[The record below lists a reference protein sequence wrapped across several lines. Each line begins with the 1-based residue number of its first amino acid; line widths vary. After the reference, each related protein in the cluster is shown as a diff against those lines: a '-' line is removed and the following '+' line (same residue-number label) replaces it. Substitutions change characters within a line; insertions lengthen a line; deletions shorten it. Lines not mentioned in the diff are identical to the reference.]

1 MRSVFYPSRTQSGTN
16 AASSEKGGRVPAQAG
31 RPGPLRRYR
40 KLVKKQTTM
49 PAEQTGATSAGGN
62 PRQKGRSGEPD
73 RHSTGIPA
81 GAGRIADRQPDEYL
95 TGNRTD
101 TRQETGRIPDRKPDG
116 YQTGRSGGKAGNRNR
131 SYGQNKRR
139 LRSIPQP
146 SYLSGISRANRA
158 GHRWPRPYTSIYARR
173 RPKRPTR

>member
-16 AASSEKGGRVPAQAG
+16 PASSEKGGRVPAQAG
-31 RPGPLRRYR
+31 RPSPLRRYR
-40 KLVKKQTTM
+40 KLVKTQTTM

-101 TRQETGRIPDRKPDG
+101 TRQ
-116 YQTGRSGGKAGNRNR
+116 GRSGGKAGNRNR

-139 LRSIPQP
+139 LRNTPQP
-146 SYLSGISRANRA
+146 SYLSGISRSNRA
-158 GHRWPRPYTSIYARR
+158 GHRWPRPYTSIYARL